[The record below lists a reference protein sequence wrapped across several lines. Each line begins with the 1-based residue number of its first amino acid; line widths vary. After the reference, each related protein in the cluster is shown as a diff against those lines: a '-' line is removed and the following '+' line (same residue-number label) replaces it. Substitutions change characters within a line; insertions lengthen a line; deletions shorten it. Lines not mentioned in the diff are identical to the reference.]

1 MLGRRAVTL
10 PWCPV
15 TWALGKQNLG
25 QFICPMLPDG
35 AREFPHG
42 LSCGLPGS
50 PGFQKLH
57 LSLTSLTPPTPHFLR
72 LQQEPPSPERHWAQ
86 LWEETFCVFL
96 CNKIEC
102 VCVCRC
108 SVFLQT
114 PLLGCYEIK
123 TIFSLSKCF
132 PSKPLEAHNSQP
144 IFNSHFLG
152 DRRKWQFRVLFPP
165 KRPPLAWN
173 KRPARGGSVSMTA
186 LINVSFT
193 LNFSNDR

>member
-1 MLGRRAVTL
+1 MASAVVSLSPQGSRNSTLVSPASFPQSPIPSGYSKIPSPPRRGV
-10 PWCPV
+10 
-15 TWALGKQNLG
+15 G
-25 QFICPMLPDG
+25 
-35 AREFPHG
+35 H
-42 LSCGLPGS
+42 SCGKKHS
-50 PGFQKLH
+50 VCSYATKL
-57 LSLTSLTPPTPHFLR
+57 S
-72 LQQEPPSPERHWAQ
+72 
-86 LWEETFCVFL
+86 
-96 CNKIEC
+96 

-152 DRRKWQFRVLFPP
+152 DRRKWQLRVLFPP
-165 KRPPLAWN
+165 KRPLPAWN

>member
-1 MLGRRAVTL
+1 MASAVVSLGPQGSRNSTSASPASL
-10 PWCPV
+10 PQPP
-15 TWALGKQNLG
+15 TFSGYSKSPSPPRG
-25 QFICPMLPDG
+25 IG
-35 AREFPHG
+35 H
-42 LSCGLPGS
+42 SCGKKHS
-50 PGFQKLH
+50 VCSYATR
-57 LSLTSLTPPTPHFLR
+57 LS
-72 LQQEPPSPERHWAQ
+72 
-86 LWEETFCVFL
+86 
-96 CNKIEC
+96 